1 MESRKKIRNEAHRI
15 WRSKYSLWLLLLVA
29 GPKGA
34 TERLKTC
41 RGEARGRTSKR
52 GREKKRKTKRE
63 ES

>member
-1 MESRKKIRNEAHRI
+1 M
-15 WRSKYSLWLLLLVA
+15 WLLLPVA

-41 RGEARGRTSKR
+41 KGEARGRTHKR